1 MTELDAVNYLLGILG
16 SSPVGALTNKNP
28 DVSVSQAALT
38 AAIVSVTSEGFWF
51 NEVYD
56 VDFVPDPTSGQINT
70 TGYTKL
76 ITRNYYG
83 VVRGNDLLF
92 DPKNNTY
99 VWENT
104 VTADCIAI
112 LDFEE
117 LPDAVQQAVQFFA
130 ATALC
135 STDLEDATK
144 RAEQETFYNN
154 AFRQIKQEDLEVKRR
169 NSQMAPSHIRLRQR
183 VTPARLGLRRGPNF
197 GGRGY

>member
-1 MTELDAVNYLLGILG
+1 MTELEAVNYLLGILG

-28 DVSVSQAALT
+28 DVAVAQAALT
-38 AAIVSVTSEGFWF
+38 AAIISVTSEGFWF
-51 NEVYD
+51 NEVYN
-56 VDFVPDPTSGQINT
+56 VDFVPDPVTSKIST

-99 VWENT
+99 LWEDT
-104 VTADCIAI
+104 VTADCVAI
-112 LDFEE
+112 LDFDE
-117 LPDAVQQAVQFFA
+117 LTDIVQQAVQFFA
-130 ATALC
+130 AVSLC
-135 STDLEDATK
+135 SSDLEDATK
-144 RAEQETFYNN
+144 KSEQELFYNN
-154 AFRQIKQEDLEVKRR
+154 AFRQIKQEDLQIKRR
-169 NSQMAPSHIRLRQR
+169 NSQQSPQAVRARLR